1 MPAHGIPFPDI
12 DPVLIHIG
20 PLAIRWYALAY
31 ISGFILGWLYLRY
44 LVSNTRLWWK
54 DGGPRIA
61 TPLQVDDILT
71 WTILGVLLGG
81 RIGWAVFYYMALH
94 FQDFLRDPLEVFYVW
109 HGGMNFHGG
118 LIGVILAIILFCR
131 NQKLDIVRIGDG
143 IACSVPFGLCF
154 GRIANFINGEILGKV
169 TTVPWGVIFC
179 NERIRAANGG
189 ICPAGTTPRHP
200 AQLYEAFLEGVVL
213 FLILYV
219 LAHAFKILRRP
230 GFATGV
236 VLILYSAARI

>member
-12 DPVLIHIG
+12 DPVLVHIG
-20 PLAIRWYALAY
+20 PFAIRWYALAY
-31 ISGFILGWLYLRY
+31 IAGFILGWLYLRY

-54 DGGPRIA
+54 NGGPRIA

-131 NQKLDIVRIGDG
+131 AQKLDIVRIGDG

-154 GRIANFINGEILGKV
+154 
-169 TTVPWGVIFC
+169 
-179 NERIRAANGG
+179 
-189 ICPAGTTPRHP
+189 
-200 AQLYEAFLEGVVL
+200 
-213 FLILYV
+213 
-219 LAHAFKILRRP
+219 
-230 GFATGV
+230 
-236 VLILYSAARI
+236 